1 MGYVTWVHRIWE
13 YIPCL
18 QMLTHNVHK
27 IVACLKNVDRM
38 KGGMTMS
45 IYILYSY
52 FIYYLTG

>member
-1 MGYVTWVHRIWE
+1 
-13 YIPCL
+13 
-18 QMLTHNVHK
+18 MLTHNVHK